1 MIIQIGEL
9 LNKEI
14 EINIWRK
21 RGQPFTTFVVLRITL
36 WNILLHNKCVVTTGL
51 FSFFCVLMC
60 YWLIHCIHCSL
71 DTPPW
76 KNLYCPL
83 YGVMCD
89 YLLSKGTWML
99 NEFIEFLLLDLL
111 FVFLSMLNI
120 LPGDRHKSCL
130 AGNIN
135 TELKILRICMIM
147 QPTCL

>member
-14 EINIWRK
+14 ESNIWRK

-36 WNILLHNKCVVTTGL
+36 RNILLHNKCVVTTVL

-76 KNLYCPL
+76 NNLYCPL

-99 NEFIEFLLLDLL
+99 NELIEFLLLDLL
-111 FVFLSMLNI
+111 FVFLSMLES
-120 LPGDRHKSCL
+120 LSDDRHRSGL
-130 AGNIN
+130 EGNIN
-135 TELKILRICMIM
+135 TEL
-147 QPTCL
+147 